1 MASCD
6 IPTFASSR
14 VRFARE
20 ALLGRR
26 LAFAFLVRIPSF
38 GPGLV
43 SVGQNATGQPCL
55 LSGFAKQLGALF
67 VVELA
72 ELVEQQPGLVVADA
86 SVDVL
91 GHRLVERGWL
101 YALARLAVARGVA
114 ERLHA
119 RGVVLAAHAE
129 EDEKERSGAHGRTIA
144 QACRGARTA
153 KSAFAWPKS
162 VVLPMVA
169 ARVPWYPKFMQR
181 TAWVLWVISM
191 VGCGAEEAEEAS
203 FEAATESSAGT
214 ASGTAAP
221 GTDGTDGGSGGV
233 DPTVD
238 ETTGGVAETEGSGD
252 PTEDTD
258 DPTGDPPIDPP
269 ASCDEVELPVRGGA
283 EIRVSSVADG
293 VVMVEGAGEMSLR
306 QAVSSASA
314 GDTVLLADG
323 TYVLPDA
330 DDGGFSGI
338 YITTPDV
345 TLRSESGDA
354 AAVVIDGEYRS
365 HGDGSAPVTIAAS
378 GVVVADLTVRRSVF
392 HLIHIWAD
400 GDEALIHNVH
410 MLDGGQQFLKS
421 SVNEGT
427 VDAVEVSC
435 SQFRMTDEGRD
446 NVWGYGDTGGNTTC
460 YTGGIDTHNARDWN
474 VHDNLFEGIYCT
486 ADGVARPA
494 HGRFPE
500 LRDNTTYTGGLSEHA
515 IHMWDSESGT
525 GHTISG
531 NRIHNSARGIGIGL
545 TDTVYGTRV
554 VNNTVFSEHAGSRE
568 HDVGIIIERG
578 VGMLVAHNTVFMS
591 HPDAY
596 GAGIEIRWGET
607 SGVTL
612 HGNLSNREI
621 RSRDGAEFA
630 DVGNLQA
637 GEDGWFV
644 DAAAGD
650 LHLADCA
657 TVDTVSLHDE
667 VTTDMDGAMRIDP
680 TTVGAD
686 ICE

>member
-1 MASCD
+1 MRFPGLGPRLVAVGEN
-6 IPTFASSR
+6 AAGQSR
-14 VRFARE
+14 
-20 ALLGRR
+20 LLG
-26 LAFAFLVRIPSF
+26 
-38 GPGLV
+38 
-43 SVGQNATGQPCL
+43 
-55 LSGFAKQLGALF
+55 GFAEQLGSLF

-72 ELVEQQPGLVVADA
+72 ELVEQQACLVVADA
-86 SVDVL
+86 PVDVL
-91 GHRLVERGWL
+91 GHRLVERGRL
-101 YALARLAVARGVA
+101 HPLARLAVARRIA
-114 ERLHA
+114 ERLHTG
-119 RGVVLAAHAE
+119 GVVLAARAE
-129 EDEKERSGAHGRTIA
+129 EDEKERSAAHGRTIA
-144 QACRGARTA
+144 QAWAAARTA
-153 KSAFAWPKS
+153 NSAFTPPKS
-162 VVLPMVA
+162 VVLPMVG
-169 ARVPWYPKFMQR
+169 ARPPWYPKFMQR

-191 VGCGAEEAEEAS
+191 VGCGADDAEEAS
-203 FEAATESSAGT
+203 FGAATESSAGT
-214 ASGTAAP
+214 ASGSDAT
-221 GTDGTDGGSGGV
+221 GGESSEGGSGGV
-233 DPTVD
+233 DPTAD
-238 ETTGGVAETEGSGD
+238 GTSGGISD
-252 PTEDTD
+252 TEDAGEATGDSD
-258 DPTGDPPIDPP
+258 DPTGDPPIEPP
-269 ASCDEVELPVRGGA
+269 ASCDDVELPVRDGA

-306 QAVSSASA
+306 QAVSSASS
-314 GDTVLLADG
+314 GDTVVLADG

-400 GDEALIHNVH
+400 GDEALVHNVH

-421 SVNEGT
+421 SVNDGT
-427 VDAVEVSC
+427 VDAVEISC
-435 SQFRMTDEGRD
+435 SQFRMTEQGRD
-446 NVWGYGDTGGNTTC
+446 NVWGYGDAEGNTTC
-460 YTGGIDTHNARDWN
+460 YTGGIDTHNARNWN

-500 LRDNTTYTGGLSEHA
+500 LRDNMTYTGGLSEHA

-525 GHTISG
+525 GHMIAG
-531 NRIHNSARGIGIGL
+531 NRILNSARGIGIGL
-545 TDTVYGTRV
+545 VDTVYGTRV

-578 VGMLVAHNTVFMS
+578 VDMLVAHNTVFMS

-596 GAGIEIRWGET
+596 GSGIEIRWGET
-607 SGVTL
+607 SDVTL

-630 DVGNLQA
+630 DVGNVQA

-650 LHLADCA
+650 LHLARCGS
-657 TVDTVSLHDE
+657 VDMVEAHAE
-667 VTTDMDGAMRIDP
+667 VTTDMDGTMRSDP

-686 ICE
+686 ACE